1 MKTAQKIPHRH
12 IAGGGKG
19 GLFVGSCGV
28 FRFVSIHKSHQFVAG
43 NGLLCQQ
50 IFGNF
55 VQQSPVGGKD
65 ILHIAVAT
73 IQNVLHFTYVENRG
87 AAFGILQDGRW
98 FFIVITL
105 IILTSLSVYIRRQTK
120 RGKLFN
126 VSICMIY
133 AGAIGN
139 FIDRLFKGYVVDMI
153 HATFINFPVFN
164 FADCLIV
171 VGVILLYVYIL
182 FFDKVKTD
190 ERD

>member
-1 MKTAQKIPHRH
+1 MLYVLISVLLI
-12 IAGGGKG
+12 IADQIIK
-19 GLFVGSCGV
+19 LLTVKYLAPSGSIMV
-28 FRFVSIHKSHQFVAG
+28 LK
-43 NGLLCQQ
+43 N
-50 IFGNF
+50 
-55 VQQSPVGGKD
+55 
-65 ILHIAVAT
+65 ILS
-73 IQNVLHFTYVENRG
+73 FTYVENRG

-98 FFIVITL
+98 FFIIITL
-105 IILTSLSVYIRRQTK
+105 VILTALSIYIRRQPEK
-120 RGKLFN
+120 GKFFKF
-126 VSICMIY
+126 SICMIY

-182 FFDKVKTD
+182 FFDNDNLTKDSSFSPDEVKTD

>member
-1 MKTAQKIPHRH
+1 MLYVILSVLLV
-12 IAGGGKG
+12 IADQITKF
-19 GLFVGSCGV
+19 LTVKYLSP
-28 FRFVSIHKSHQFVAG
+28 SG
-43 NGLLCQQ
+43 NIVVLK
-50 IFGNF
+50 N
-55 VQQSPVGGKD
+55 
-65 ILHIAVAT
+65 ILS
-73 IQNVLHFTYVENRG
+73 LTYVENRG

-98 FFIVITL
+98 FFIVVTI
-105 IILTSLSVYIRRQTK
+105 IILAALTYYIK
-120 RGKLFN
+120 KHPGKGKLFN
-126 VSICMIY
+126 LSVSLIY

-182 FFDKVKTD
+182 FFDREKEVKTD